1 MDELIKNLFEEPKE
15 IQLVSNEEERKE
27 TKDEKEELDTKLI
40 SSGTYGCIY
49 HPGLSCSYD
58 SKKIRDNNERKNK
71 ITKIQFKGNAAKKEL
86 HISEKIK
93 TNNPVNYAYHFITFD
108 NACDVEMNEIRTQIT
123 EAKTSSDKNAT
134 IELEKCPVFNKD
146 KNKGKND
153 LVMIE
158 MKYVDASELKDMVV
172 EMSDKRE
179 IISIIFESLI
189 NNLTGVE
196 CLHKANVV
204 HFDLKS
210 NNILFDK
217 ETTHPYII
225 DFGLSIDI
233 DQMKEIKNKTRE
245 NMNAFFINHS
255 PGYIVWTPEVKYFTL
270 MMYKGEDPTEEEV
283 NSLTED
289 TMKAYSV
296 FKEIFSD
303 DFMKKFKALL
313 NATYMQYR
321 EDMKEIPM
329 EDRLN
334 VFFDN
339 ILLPAWKTWDI
350 HAMSRI
356 YMQVVRALA
365 RLALEH
371 DYMNNNL
378 MIELC
383 QLLLMNMHPDYRKRP
398 NQPEEIIDEVERIY
412 TTQNA
417 ETYDSFLGLQNGI
430 NMNVKE
436 RTIIEESIT
445 DSYDDERKS
454 VMEMRN

>member
-1 MDELIKNLFEEPKE
+1 
-15 IQLVSNEEERKE
+15 
-27 TKDEKEELDTKLI
+27 
-40 SSGTYGCIY
+40 
-49 HPGLSCSYD
+49 
-58 SKKIRDNNERKNK
+58 
-71 ITKIQFKGNAAKKEL
+71 
-86 HISEKIK
+86 
-93 TNNPVNYAYHFITFD
+93 
-108 NACDVEMNEIRTQIT
+108 
-123 EAKTSSDKNAT
+123 
-134 IELEKCPVFNKD
+134 
-146 KNKGKND
+146 
-153 LVMIE
+153 
-158 MKYVDASELKDMVV
+158 
-172 EMSDKRE
+172 
-179 IISIIFESLI
+179 
-189 NNLTGVE
+189 
-196 CLHKANVV
+196 
-204 HFDLKS
+204 
-210 NNILFDK
+210 
-217 ETTHPYII
+217 
-225 DFGLSIDI
+225 
-233 DQMKEIKNKTRE
+233 
-245 NMNAFFINHS
+245 
-255 PGYIVWTPEVKYFTL
+255 
-270 MMYKGEDPTEEEV
+270 
-283 NSLTED
+283 
-289 TMKAYSV
+289 MKAYSV
-296 FKEIFSD
+296 FKEIFSA